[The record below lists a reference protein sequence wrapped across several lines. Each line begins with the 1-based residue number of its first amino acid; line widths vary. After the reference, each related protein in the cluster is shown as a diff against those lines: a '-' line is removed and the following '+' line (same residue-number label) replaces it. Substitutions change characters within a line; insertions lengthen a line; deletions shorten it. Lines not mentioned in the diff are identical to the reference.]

1 LKRTYSSPIRKSG
14 VSDDMLPRES
24 LIQTV
29 AQLALDVCADVCPES
44 ASAGARMVRR
54 QALANDF
61 PMPLRHRNLLR
72 GRSNPVPER
81 LHEINLFV
89 DREIVESWRR
99 SGAYFRHE
107 EHSYKR
113 KDIVN

>member
-1 LKRTYSSPIRKSG
+1 LKKTYSNSIRKSG

-29 AQLALDVCADVCPES
+29 AQLSLDVCADVCAES
-44 ASAGARMVRR
+44 ASAGARMIRL

-61 PMPLRHRNLLR
+61 PVPLRHRNLLR

-81 LHEINLFV
+81 LHKIDLLI
-89 DREIVESWRR
+89 DREIVKPWRR
-99 SGAYFRHE
+99 SGAYLGHGKTPT
-107 EHSYKR
+107 SGS
-113 KDIVN
+113 IS